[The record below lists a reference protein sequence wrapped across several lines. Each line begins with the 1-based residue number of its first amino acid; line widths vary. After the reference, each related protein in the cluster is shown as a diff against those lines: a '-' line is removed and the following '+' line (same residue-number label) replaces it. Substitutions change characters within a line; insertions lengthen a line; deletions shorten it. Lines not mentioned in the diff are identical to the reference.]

1 MAKRTY
7 GQYCA
12 LARAFDVLGERWTPL
27 LLRELAIGPRRYA
40 DLLEGLPGV
49 SPSLLTQRLRELE
62 EDGIVRRSYLPPPA
76 ARAVY
81 ELTDDGVQLATSLV
95 PLARWGAR
103 RLGSRREGETFSLSW
118 VLLFLR
124 ATADLA
130 AAEGVDDVYEFHVD
144 DEVFHVV
151 VDDGR
156 VGAQVGPAPRRPD
169 LVVRTDLETF
179 AAIGGGA
186 LPLDD
191 AAERLQ
197 VEGDAEAVQRCLR
210 LWAPAALAAPA

>member
-62 EDGIVRRSYLPPPA
+62 EDGIVQRSFLPPPA

-103 RLGSRREGETFSLSW
+103 RLGSRREGE
-118 VLLFLR
+118 
-124 ATADLA
+124 
-130 AAEGVDDVYEFHVD
+130 D
-144 DEVFHVV
+144 DEEPDPGHAHRKDENDGQCGAGDPEQ
-151 VDDGR
+151 VDVPGHPSA
-156 VGAQVGPAPRRPD
+156 G
-169 LVVRTDLETF
+169 
-179 AAIGGGA
+179 
-186 LPLDD
+186 
-191 AAERLQ
+191 
-197 VEGDAEAVQRCLR
+197 GDATGVAECRFSESAQGSRRQRR
-210 LWAPAALAAPA
+210 V

>member
-12 LARAFDVLGERWTPL
+12 LARTFDVLGERWTPL
-27 LLRELAIGPRRYA
+27 LMRELALGPRRYA

-62 EDGIVRRSYLPPPA
+62 GDGIVQRSYLRPPA

-81 ELTDDGVQLATSLV
+81 ELTDDGVQLATALI

-103 RLGSRREGETFSLSW
+103 RLNAPREGETFSLSW
-118 VLLFLR
+118 VLLFLM
-124 ATADLA
+124 ATADA
-130 AAEGVDDVYEFHVD
+130 DVAKGVHDLYEFHVD
-144 DEVFHVV
+144 DNVFHVI

-156 VGAQVGPAPRRPD
+156 IDAQAGFAPRPPD

-179 AAIGGGA
+179 AAIGAGVLILG
-186 LPLDD
+186 D
-191 AAERLQ
+191 AADRLQ
-197 VEGDAEAVQRCLR
+197 VEGDAEAAQRCLR
-210 LWAPAALAAPA
+210 LWAPAALASPT